1 MKNSLKPISL
11 LFLLFLFLNSR
22 SPDAYAETQI
32 AGSKAINSEI
42 YVVDENGKSR
52 AFFDDILGDS
62 PAVIN
67 FLYTRCAGIC
77 PTLGRRFVS
86 LQKALGKTD
95 VKLISITI
103 DPEQDDAKAL
113 KAWSKNI
120 GAKPGWTF
128 ITGKREDLNHISE
141 RVYGAPLI
149 DKDMH
154 APMLVLRTKGGPWI
168 RMDGFSSAKVLRAKL
183 ENKKFPEL

>member
-1 MKNSLKPISL
+1 MKSLKSISL
-11 LFLLFLFLNSR
+11 LALLIAA
-22 SPDAYAETQI
+22 SPLA
-32 AGSKAINSEI
+32 KANDQNLASASIVSDI
-42 YVVDENGKSR
+42 QVTDQDGKAR
-52 AFFDDILGDS
+52 AFFKDVVEDS

-67 FLYTRCAGIC
+67 FLYTNCGGIC

-103 DPEQDDAKAL
+103 DPEHDDAKAL
-113 KAWSKNI
+113 KDWGKDI

-128 ITGKREDLNHISE
+128 VTGKREDLNLISE

-149 DKDMH
+149 DKEMH
-154 APMLVLRTKGGPWI
+154 SPMLVLRSKGGAWI
-168 RMDGFSSAKVLRAKL
+168 RMDGLSSPTAVMAKLRAK
-183 ENKKFPEL
+183 KIP